1 MLTLSNVVATD
12 LGAFSRTSAG
22 THILVVGSGTAG
34 VTTAIALARAG
45 LSVVILE
52 AGPFIMPSHLGST
65 PFRSRGDITP
75 RIHNLVRYRTAW
87 LARDRYH
94 AGVVPPLQNDAWS
107 VVGGRTLFWGGC
119 TPRFS
124 PWDFA
129 DWPFDYASFAPYYE
143 TAEQLMHV
151 SGIGDCPPFFRGP
164 AQDAVM
170 RNLAAAGFESSH
182 ARLGVDTQEALNGYI
197 PRGFDSAVDRLLRSG
212 LLVEAPRRG
221 GIVLVPEAIV
231 ERIEHDGR
239 HVQGLTVSDPEG
251 KRRFDF
257 TAQHYV
263 LAGGAVQST
272 RLALAS
278 GLQALSPHVGHFVA
292 DHLFVQGLFR
302 LRKPLGGAIYLFVDP
317 TQERPYH
324 LQIQGPF
331 QETWYTPYHATVWLD
346 CDPQG
351 QYLLVYCFG
360 VGSSVETNEVV
371 LTDQQSDGP
380 RALGR
385 YCVLNDRSDED
396 LQTLQA
402 MQECLP
408 PIAAAIG
415 ADVVRSQV
423 NPPGSALHEIG
434 GLVMSEKPGER
445 VTDTYGRFWA
455 LPNLS
460 VADAAAWP
468 SQGSANSYLTITA
481 WSLRHAE
488 GVLQRLAVEPIAT
501 REARWHEAAI

>member
-1 MLTLSNVVATD
+1 MPTLSDVIAID
-12 LGAFSRTSAG
+12 LSTFSKVSAG
-22 THILVVGSGTAG
+22 TDVLVVGSGTAG

-52 AGPFIMPSHLGST
+52 AGPFIMPSHVGST

-87 LARDRYH
+87 LSRDRYH
-94 AGVVPPLQNDAWS
+94 PGIVPPLQNDAWS

-129 DWPFDYASFAPYYE
+129 DWPFSYHSFEPYYE
-143 TAEQLMHV
+143 EAEQLMHV
-151 SGIGDCPPFFRGP
+151 SGIGGHPPFFRGP
-164 AQDAVM
+164 AQDTLLEQ
-170 RNLAAAGFESSH
+170 LASAEFCGSH
-182 ARLGVDTQEALNGYI
+182 ARLGVDTQEALNGYM

-212 LLVEAPRRG
+212 LLVREPNRG

-239 HVQGLTVSDPEG
+239 TVQGLTVSDLEG

-257 TAQHYV
+257 VAQHYV

-278 GLQALSPHVGHFVA
+278 NLQELSPHVGHFVA

-302 LRKPLGGAIYLFVDP
+302 LRKPLDGAIYLFVDP
-317 TQERPYH
+317 TRERPYH

-351 QYLLVYCFG
+351 RYLLVYCFG
-360 VGSSVETNEVV
+360 VGSSVETNEIV
-371 LTDQQSDGP
+371 LTNQQSDGP
-380 RALGR
+380 RGLGR
-385 YCVLNDRSDED
+385 YCVLNDRSEED
-396 LQTLQA
+396 LRTLEA
-402 MQECLP
+402 MKDCLP
-408 PIAAAIG
+408 PIAEAIG
-415 ADVVRSQV
+415 ADVIRSQV

-434 GLVMSEKPGER
+434 GLVMSDQPGHR
-445 VTDTYGRFWA
+445 VTDTYGRFWM

-488 GVLQRLAVEPIAT
+488 GVLKHLGGRAAG
-501 REARWHEAAI
+501 EA